1 MEQIIKEQRA
11 QIGLG
16 ELVTVGVSLVIIGL
30 VFTFGT
36 DIVVDVRDDFTSAS
50 TEWNYTND
58 TVRALGEIPKK
69 LPTIALI
76 IAVAVIITVLT
87 RAFMKAA

>member
-1 MEQIIKEQRA
+1 MEEKRNQIA
-11 QIGLG
+11 LG

-36 DIVVDVRDDFTSAS
+36 DIVIDVRDDFTSGSNEYLAA
-50 TEWNYTND
+50 NYTV
-58 TVRALGEIPKK
+58 TSFGKITSK

-87 RAFMKAA
+87 RAFMRAA